1 MFQLLLH
8 PRLSVCSTGITVT
21 PWDCK
26 LLLRLPVVVE
36 PTSHL
41 ECVESPP
48 FLRARTHRKQ
58 ISPSGCPPP
67 WAMGTTATALPP
79 QACVESG
86 QIPEAA
92 KTGTTSPNL
101 MVGPEE
107 PHPHSFSLSPA
118 RECSRQ
124 APQGR
129 ANRRSAAT
137 HIREGEARGARGQPQ
152 RLQRTAWRS
161 STFRRAKWTDA
172 DAHSLRLPAIL
183 LPHRRPPF
191 HGESDCS
198 WVCESTLA
206 AMGEFQRFKSKA
218 SSSSS
223 PSPLR
228 SSVEKRGER
237 ASCAGWATLPGVFDG
252 CSHRRRGET
261 AHSAAVAVAPAAAAP
276 AAVSGNHPSSSQI
289 GGEGSRARIEVCSK
303 LK

>member
-1 MFQLLLH
+1 MGMFQLLLH

-67 WAMGTTATALPP
+67 WAMGTTVTALPP

-107 PHPHSFSLSPA
+107 PHPHSSTLSPA
-118 RECSRQ
+118 RERECSRQ
-124 APQGR
+124 APRGR

-161 STFRRAKWTDA
+161 STFRRAKWTLA
-172 DAHSLRLPAIL
+172 PPSVYLP
-183 LPHRRPPF
+183 
-191 HGESDCS
+191 
-198 WVCESTLA
+198 
-206 AMGEFQRFKSKA
+206 
-218 SSSSS
+218 SSSRTVDPHSMARAAAAGSASRRWRRWASFNVSS
-223 PSPLR
+223 R
-228 SSVEKRGER
+228 K
-237 ASCAGWATLPGVFDG
+237 
-252 CSHRRRGET
+252 HRRRRR
-261 AHSAAVAVAPAAAAP
+261 P
-276 AAVSGNHPSSSQI
+276 
-289 GGEGSRARIEVCSK
+289 
-303 LK
+303 LL

>member
-67 WAMGTTATALPP
+67 WAMGTIATALPP

-107 PHPHSFSLSPA
+107 PHPHSSPLPANANAAAKLHEDGPIVAQPPPTFERERRAA
-118 RECSRQ
+118 RADSRKDFNE
-124 APQGR
+124 R
-129 ANRRSAAT
+129 
-137 HIREGEARGARGQPQ
+137 RGARRLSVGRNGRSLPPPSTCHPPPGPWTPIPWRE
-152 RLQRTAWRS
+152 RLQLGLRVDDGGDGRV
-161 STFRRAKWTDA
+161 STFQVESIVVVVALSSEEQCREER
-172 DAHSLRLPAIL
+172 
-183 LPHRRPPF
+183 
-191 HGESDCS
+191 GESFMRGLGDS
-198 WVCESTLA
+198 L
-206 AMGEFQRFKSKA
+206 GR
-218 SSSSS
+218 
-223 PSPLR
+223 LR
-228 SSVEKRGER
+228 RVQPPPPRGDR
-237 ASCAGWATLPGVFDG
+237 SFRRCRRCPCGRGSCCCFW
-252 CSHRRRGET
+252 
-261 AHSAAVAVAPAAAAP
+261 
-276 AAVSGNHPSSSQI
+276 
-289 GGEGSRARIEVCSK
+289 
-303 LK
+303 